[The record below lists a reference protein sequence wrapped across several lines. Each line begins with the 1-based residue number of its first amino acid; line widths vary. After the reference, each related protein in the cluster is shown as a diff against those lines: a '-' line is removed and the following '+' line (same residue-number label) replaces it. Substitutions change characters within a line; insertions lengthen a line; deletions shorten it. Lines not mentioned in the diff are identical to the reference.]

1 MNRIANGYVG
11 RKTHLEGVT
20 GASEAIQADVR
31 WSDGVF
37 AVMSTTYKE

>member
-31 WSDGVF
+31 WSDGEF

>member
-31 WSDGVF
+31 WSDGV
-37 AVMSTTYKE
+37 MESLRL

>member
-20 GASEAIQADVR
+20 GASEAIYTR
-31 WSDGVF
+31 E
-37 AVMSTTYKE
+37 ME